1 MPSVFVTNDWF
12 PGLCPAYA
20 KVGHFGDMFKE
31 TCFMHICHN
40 LQETYEG
47 RIHLDPRLEGLKE
60 VHGLPN
66 DFLIDPSWGNRMVN
80 PSRCA
85 IMLSD
90 QWATVSK
97 SYKDEIMNGSS
108 LSWLLRQK
116 TNPFAFPNGIPIK
129 ERLKKMDAV
138 APDHLTAKR
147 MLQQKYFHF

>member
-1 MPSVFVTNDWF
+1 
-12 PGLCPAYA
+12 
-20 KVGHFGDMFKE
+20 
-31 TCFMHICHN
+31 
-40 LQETYEG
+40 
-47 RIHLDPRLEGLKE
+47 
-60 VHGLPN
+60 
-66 DFLIDPSWGNRMVN
+66 MVN

-90 QWATVSK
+90 QWGTVSM
-97 SYKDEIMNGSS
+97 SYREEIMNGSA

-116 TNPFAFPNGIPIK
+116 SQPFAHPNGIPIK